1 MPSVRLHPLRY
12 NGQMHIHFVCSG
24 NAYRSRLAEA
34 YFKSI
39 TRLKNITV
47 SSSGIA
53 AGRIENK
60 YGNGPICWYAMRI
73 MNRRGL
79 IEFMSWH
86 ERQTTV
92 DTLKDVD
99 LLVCMHAKHLGF
111 CKELGYAGKAEVWDI
126 PDLNE
131 MPGFIPGTVQGPD
144 TDLNHIKLT
153 DETFDVIRGKA
164 DDLARRI
171 NDR

>member
-1 MPSVRLHPLRY
+1 
-12 NGQMHIHFVCSG
+12 MHIHFVCSG

-34 YFKSI
+34 YFKSK
-39 TRLKNITV
+39 THLKNIRV
-47 SSSGIA
+47 SSSGIN
-53 AGRIENK
+53 AGNPESR

-73 MNRRGL
+73 MKRLGL

-86 ERQTTV
+86 EQQTTA
-92 DTLKDVD
+92 DMLKDVD

-111 CKELGYAGKAEVWDI
+111 CKELGYSGKAEIWDI

-131 MPGFIPGTVQGPD
+131 MPGFIPGTVHGYE

-153 DETFDVIRGKA
+153 DETFETIRKKA
-164 DDLARRI
+164 DDLVNRTA
-171 NDR
+171 